1 MPDPRKCIVKFRDR
15 DGVEHSTHVTAASL
29 YEAAL
34 VALGQFRRD
43 DWSREAAFEMGTLQ
57 VEVWEP
63 PTVHKIS
70 IATVER
76 WLQRAGG
83 SPREVALRHRIRERL
98 QTGKEPRK

>member
-70 IATVER
+70 VATVER

-83 SPREVALRHRIRERL
+83 SPRDVALRHRIRERL
-98 QTGKEPRK
+98 QKK